1 MVDSGR
7 CSVIIR
13 GNSLD
18 FDDIAK
24 NIAIKPSQIIRRG
37 EKSSKF
43 RTLNLYDIW
52 IYDVVYENNEINKTL
67 ENLLIHFEP
76 YDEYLVGLSHD
87 VDVSLRCY
95 IQSDYAEIGW
105 SFYPELLRKLAEMKI
120 KLEFS
125 IFSWGGTDGS

>member
-18 FDDIAK
+18 FNDIAK

-43 RTLNLYDIW
+43 GTLNPYDIW

-67 ENLLIHFEP
+67 ENLLIMNILLVCHMMLMYL
-76 YDEYLVGLSHD
+76 YDATFSQIMQGLAGAF
-87 VDVSLRCY
+87 
-95 IQSDYAEIGW
+95 IQNYCEN
-105 SFYPELLRKLAEMKI
+105 
-120 KLEFS
+120 
-125 IFSWGGTDGS
+125 